1 MIRISTQPRT
11 RYDRNTQTN
20 TSEHDPTQVT
30 LVTEWDEEDD
40 DTVDDLVAQGFPRIL
55 DPEMIEAHN
64 RSVSENTRVVTGRFV
79 RLGKPNRVKND
90 NGRGF
95 KRVLM
100 TTYGKRDAAVMS
112 EHMVSRFFGSN
123 TD

>member
-11 RYDRNTQTN
+11 KYDSKLGKNTG
-20 TSEHDPTQVT
+20 EHDPTQIT
-30 LVTEWDEEDD
+30 LVTEWDTEDD
-40 DTVDDLVAQGFPRIL
+40 QTIDDLVAQGFPRVL
-55 DPEMIEAHN
+55 DNEMIETHN
-64 RSVSENTRVVTGRFV
+64 QSVSENTRVVTGRYV

-112 EHMVSRFFGSN
+112 EDMVSRWLGN